1 MLYVAFDTPDRM
13 PITRWKLQLA
23 AAGEEQIAEEGVL
36 VAELGSLALEFTR
49 LSQIT
54 RDPQWYDATQRIMKA
69 FAEQQNQTNVPGMWP
84 LVVNP
89 RDLDL
94 ASGTVFTLDAMSDSL
109 DEYLPKMI
117 ALLGGSDMY
126 ESMYRDAMSA
136 AIEHTLYR
144 PMLPDVPD
152 VLVAG
157 SAHADAK
164 DEARL
169 ESQGQHLVCFAG
181 GMLALGGRLMQD
193 PTHVSLGRKVT
204 EGCTW
209 AYQHCPLGI
218 MPETFTMLPCDKLT
232 CAWSES
238 DWHAGVVSRAGDGG
252 TDAAG
257 IIEARRL
264 PTGFTSMD
272 DRRYI
277 FRPEAIESVFILYRI
292 TGDQELQEV
301 AWKMWQSIDKHT
313 KTDIANAA
321 IMDMSDPNAPKSDSM
336 ESFWTAETLKYFYLI
351 FSDPSLISLDDYV
364 FNTEAHP
371 FKRPHTR

>member
-1 MLYVAFDTPDRM
+1 MLYVAFDTPHRM

-54 RDPQWYDATQRIMKA
+54 QDPQWYDATQRIMKA

-84 LVVNP
+84 LVVKP

-94 ASGTVFTLDAMSDSL
+94 ASGTVFTLGAMSDSL
-109 DEYLPKMI
+109 YEYLPKMI

-136 AIEHTLYR
+136 AIEHVLYR

-164 DEARL
+164 GEARL

-181 GMLALGGRLMQD
+181 GMLALGEFHHATMRQAHVCLERIGLARGR
-193 PTHVSLGRKVT
+193 R
-204 EGCTW
+204 E
-209 AYQHCPLGI
+209 
-218 MPETFTMLPCDKLT
+218 
-232 CAWSES
+232 
-238 DWHAGVVSRAGDGG
+238 
-252 TDAAG
+252 
-257 IIEARRL
+257 
-264 PTGFTSMD
+264 
-272 DRRYI
+272 
-277 FRPEAIESVFILYRI
+277 
-292 TGDQELQEV
+292 
-301 AWKMWQSIDKHT
+301 
-313 KTDIANAA
+313 
-321 IMDMSDPNAPKSDSM
+321 
-336 ESFWTAETLKYFYLI
+336 
-351 FSDPSLISLDDYV
+351 
-364 FNTEAHP
+364 
-371 FKRPHTR
+371 